1 MVINESNIMW
11 RDSNGFIRKWVDQK
25 TGDIME
31 AEDSVIDGAVSKIKI
46 LNIAEGVVSATQEE
60 YLQAWQYLIDTGMA
74 WSLQGWF
81 SRTAKALIEKGLIM
95 EHECEDFVS
104 MCCGAERNEYIEY
117 FCGACNEGAGFECAE
132 CSMAEKD

>member
-1 MVINESNIMW
+1 MHMVINESNIMW

-104 MCCGAERNEYIEY
+104 MCFGLKEMNI
-117 FCGACNEGAGFECAE
+117 
-132 CSMAEKD
+132 